1 MAPVSY
7 LFRIH
12 AGESPGASCDEVKD
26 KTCGLVDATSVR
38 YIVPGYFQRIGPMK
52 GLELKVP
59 PLALVFLAGG
69 CMWLITRAVPAFGLV
84 SPAHVAPAVGVVI
97 IGLVI
102 AGTGI
107 VSFRMAKTTVNP
119 MKPESSSTLVVTGIY
134 SDDAQSDVLRL
145 LVDLVRLGHISLQYI
160 GFVDPSQLRPLHE
173 SFPNRTRGTG
183 AHQPV
188 RPGIRDLP
196 RSSTEMDLVE
206 HQ

>member
-12 AGESPGASCDEVKD
+12 AAESPGASCDEVKD

-134 SDDAQSDVLRL
+134 RMTRNPMYLGFLSILFGWGIFLSNILALLILPSFVLYMNRFQIEPEERAL
-145 LVDLVRLGHISLQYI
+145 TNLFGRAFVTYRDRVRRWI
-160 GFVDPSQLRPLHE
+160 
-173 SFPNRTRGTG
+173 
-183 AHQPV
+183 
-188 RPGIRDLP
+188 
-196 RSSTEMDLVE
+196 
-206 HQ
+206 